1 MEKRKVKKMT
11 NEFLDAAES
20 SGSQD
25 SSSDRYEKLKK
36 EEAGTERNEAEE
48 RFDEIKEK
56 AKKEF
61 IEKQKQRDK
70 EKEKEERRDSNYV
83 TY

>member
-1 MEKRKVKKMT
+1 MT
-11 NEFLDAAES
+11 NEFLEAAKNSDPE
-20 SGSQD
+20 D

-36 EEAGTERNEAEE
+36 EEAGTERNMAEQ

-61 IEKQKQRDK
+61 IEKQKEREEQRDR
-70 EKEKEERRDSNYV
+70 EDRRDSNYV

>member
-1 MEKRKVKKMT
+1 MT
-11 NEFLDAAES
+11 NEFLEAAKN
-20 SGSQD
+20 SGAGD

-36 EEAGTERNEAEE
+36 EEAGTDRNMAEE

-61 IEKQKQRDK
+61 LEKQKEREE